1 MKKFREYFLI
11 TFGLLL
17 IAIAIEFFL
26 APNKI
31 AAGGVTGI
39 AIIVNYYI
47 PALSVGVLVLIMN
60 VILFIIAFIVIGNK
74 FGAKTIYA
82 SLGLS
87 GIMWIIER
95 FITPSMI
102 PTKDLMLSAIF
113 GTLISGVGMGIV
125 FNQNASTGGTDI
137 LAKILNKFVHL
148 NIGKALL
155 AVDFIV
161 TLFGGVAFGAES
173 GMYALLAVLVNGFM
187 IDYVIDGVNA
197 VKELMIISPK
207 NNEICKFIID
217 ELDRSCT
224 LFQGKGGFSKKDT
237 TILYTVLSR
246 REFIKLRNYIKIVD
260 RRAFITVNDAHEVLG
275 EGFKDLIED

>member
-1 MKKFREYFLI
+1 MKRLKEYLLI
-11 TFGLLL
+11 TLGLLL
-17 IAIAIEFFL
+17 IAISIEFFL

-47 PALSVGVLVLIMN
+47 PALSVGILVLIMN
-60 VILFIIAFIVIGNK
+60 VILFIIAFVVIGNK
-74 FGAKTIYA
+74 FGGKTIYA

-87 GIMWIIER
+87 ALMWLIER
-95 FITPSMI
+95 FITPDMI
-102 PTKDLMLSAIF
+102 PTDDLMLAALF
-113 GTLISGVGMGIV
+113 GTLISGIGMGIV

-187 IDYVIDGVNA
+187 IDYVIDGFNA
-197 VKELMIISPK
+197 VKELMVISSK
-207 NNEICKFIID
+207 HDEISRFIID

-224 LFQGKGGFSKKDT
+224 LFPGKGGFSQKDSMV
-237 TILYTVLSR
+237 LYTVLSR
-246 REFIKLRNYIKIVD
+246 REFIRLRAFIKDVD
-260 RRAFITVNDAHEVLG
+260 RKAFITVNDAHEVLG